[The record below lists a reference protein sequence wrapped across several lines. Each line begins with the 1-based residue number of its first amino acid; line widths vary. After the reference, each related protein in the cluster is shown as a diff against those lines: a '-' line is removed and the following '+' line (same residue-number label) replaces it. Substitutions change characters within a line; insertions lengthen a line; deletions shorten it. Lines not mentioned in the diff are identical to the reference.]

1 MSSLENE
8 IIISTSLESSASLKN
23 ISAKKKMQS
32 EEFWKTS
39 LCHIP
44 STFGA
49 SSKKVIREKYDKNSF
64 DVLSKSSSWVCKDS
78 DGVNHGRLQIASTFG
93 RMVDVPGPGQY
104 NPNDLKLSKREGAPK
119 LTMGMR
125 FSNDMITAKNNSGKI
140 KRKTNA
146 FPPLR
151 KAPPPSK
158 DSDLKNI
165 SIEGMRRSLL
175 PGPGIKHGHFSVS
188 FTLL

>member
-1 MSSLENE
+1 MRSANEVISSD
-8 IIISTSLESSASLKN
+8 SLESITIPNLPL
-23 ISAKKKMQS
+23 KKKMQS
-32 EEFWKTS
+32 DEFWKTS

-49 SSKKVIREKYDKNSF
+49 SSKAIIQETTTKKSYDI
-64 DVLSKSSSWVCKDS
+64 LSKSSSWVSKDS

-93 RMVDVPGPGQY
+93 RMIGSPGPGEY

-119 LTMGMR
+119 LSIGIR
-125 FSNDMITAKNNSGKI
+125 FSNEMITAKYNSRKI
-140 KRKTNA
+140 KSKKNS

-165 SIEGMRRSLL
+165 SVEGMRRSLL
-175 PGPGIKHGHFSVS
+175 PGPGN
-188 FTLL
+188 LNN